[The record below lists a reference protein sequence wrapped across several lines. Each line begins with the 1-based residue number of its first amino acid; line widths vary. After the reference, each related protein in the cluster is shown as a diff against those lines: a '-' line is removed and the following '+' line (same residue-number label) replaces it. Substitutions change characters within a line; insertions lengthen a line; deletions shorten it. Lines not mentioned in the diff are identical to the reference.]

1 MNLFLDLD
9 GVFAN
14 LDKKLSELFGI
25 FWKSD
30 EDIWTELN
38 STCPHVFRDLELM
51 PGAELLMNEAWNW
64 EEAGAT
70 VQFLTALPRRVH
82 MPYAAPG
89 KVAWVRDVLK
99 SPWQVTFGPY
109 ASDKRYHCTG
119 SNCVLVDDSSVN
131 VAQWI
136 RKGGAAVHHHY
147 ENLDHTLLEL
157 KRLRMEE

>member
-1 MNLFLDLD
+1 MHLFLDLD

-25 FWKSD
+25 FWK
-30 EDIWTELN
+30 EDKEVWTDLN
-38 STCPHVFRDLELM
+38 TLHPHVFRDLELM
-51 PGAELLMNEAWNW
+51 PGAELLL
-64 EEAGAT
+64 EEALVWEGSGFT

-119 SNCVLVDDSSVN
+119 PDCVLVDDNPVN
-131 VAQWI
+131 VAQWV
-136 RKGGAAVHHHY
+136 RKGGAAIHHCH
-147 ENLDHTLLEL
+147 EDLDHTLWEL
-157 KRLRMEE
+157 KRLRTE